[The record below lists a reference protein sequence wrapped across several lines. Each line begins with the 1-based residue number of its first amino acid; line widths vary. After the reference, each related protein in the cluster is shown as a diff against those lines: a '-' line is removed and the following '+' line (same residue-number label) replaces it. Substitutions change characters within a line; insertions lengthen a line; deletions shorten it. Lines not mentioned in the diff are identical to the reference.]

1 MHVCF
6 CFMLTYMPCVFY
18 LVVHMF
24 CIALF
29 DIIIYYVKLCHHVFH
44 SLATTAGFKWLPY
57 DGSEPYTYNRAILFC
72 EKNALQLCSRE
83 QYCEGGKGGTL
94 LAGAGD
100 MAVGDKWAP
109 VRDGDNTWVH
119 TGDGGGHGHK
129 RCWTHFEQDYG
140 KARWGITGLTSDEGG
155 EGRDVCC
162 SSILLSGVYC
172 FC

>member
-1 MHVCF
+1 
-6 CFMLTYMPCVFY
+6 
-18 LVVHMF
+18 MF
-24 CIALF
+24 C
-29 DIIIYYVKLCHHVFH
+29 

-57 DGSEPYTYNRAILFC
+57 DGSEPYTYNRAVSFC

-109 VRDGDNTWVH
+109 VRDSDNTWIQ

-129 RCWTHFEQDYG
+129 RCWTHDEQGYG

-155 EGRDVCC
+155 DGRDVCC
-162 SSILLSGVYC
+162 ASTTTTTTTTTTSTCLREPFNVGACIYACVLLFHAYIYATRGVPVPPLVAV
-172 FC
+172 